1 MLESGSVPPV
11 LTIRVLGMLIQHNT
25 QNTMALTKLQKT
37 AKQIGGRLR
46 RGTNRHRGMKE
57 MDLCR
62 LIQAFLISR
71 IVYSFP
77 YYHLRKSD
85 KDKIEAIIQ
94 QAYKWALGLPV
105 YTSTEKLLQLGM
117 HNTLEELIEAHKTA
131 QITRLSD
138 TMTGLHILHK
148 LKIQPIH
155 TTGGRAPLP
164 PAIRHYLQIKPTPQN
179 TLAGRH
185 DTRRKAS
192 ADRLSEKH

>member
-37 AKQIGGRLR
+37 AKQIGGLLR

-85 KDKIEAIIQ
+85 KDKIEAIIRQ
-94 QAYKWALGLPV
+94 
-105 YTSTEKLLQLGM
+105 T
-117 HNTLEELIEAHKTA
+117 
-131 QITRLSD
+131 
-138 TMTGLHILHK
+138 
-148 LKIQPIH
+148 
-155 TTGGRAPLP
+155 
-164 PAIRHYLQIKPTPQN
+164 
-179 TLAGRH
+179 
-185 DTRRKAS
+185 
-192 ADRLSEKH
+192 